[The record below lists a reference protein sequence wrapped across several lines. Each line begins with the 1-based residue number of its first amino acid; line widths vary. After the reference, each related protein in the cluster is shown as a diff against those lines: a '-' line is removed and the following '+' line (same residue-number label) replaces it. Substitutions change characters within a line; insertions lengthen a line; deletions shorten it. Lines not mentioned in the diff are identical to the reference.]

1 MKLTQLLGPA
11 ALACAMTFTVGC
23 KDDVSAIPT
32 MNKEDVAKIYADKDA
47 EKFRALFKDGIG
59 ENEQF
64 EGIALTAPCVL
75 FNWPEGLE
83 ILEDE
88 GYDLDTVN
96 AEGSDGEVT
105 KGTNALLMAILE
117 ARVDDEARESLVR
130 KLLEL
135 GADADF
141 ACTVEED
148 NWNGKTRIEN
158 ITPLIMAAILTS
170 SRSNAR
176 QARAHAICKL
186 LLEEGADVD
195 AIATITPP
203 KGEAIR
209 LSPLLAAAMQGDT
222 DLIRILKEEGADP
235 NQDLGNDTTPLSFAE
250 KNHAPDDIL
259 NALRN

>member
-1 MKLTQLLGPA
+1 MKFTHFFGPA
-11 ALACAMTFTVGC
+11 ALACAMAFTVGC
-23 KDDVSAIPT
+23 KDDISAIPT
-32 MNKEDVAKIYADKDA
+32 MKKEDVIKIYMDKDA

-64 EGIALTAPCVL
+64 EGMALTVPCVL

-88 GYDLDTVN
+88 GYDLNTVN
-96 AEGSDGEVT
+96 SAGSDGEVT

-141 ACTVEED
+141 ACTVEDRGER
-148 NWNGKTRIEN
+148 GEN
-158 ITPLIMAAILTS
+158 ITPLLAAAMET
-170 SRSNAR
+170 RTYDKER
-176 QARAHAICKL
+176 QARAHAICKML
-186 LLEEGADVD
+186 LDEGADVD
-195 AIATITPP
+195 AVAVFTHRDKTIR
-203 KGEAIR
+203 I
-209 LSPLLAAAMQGDT
+209 SPLLAAAMQGDT

-235 NQDLGNDTTPLSFAE
+235 NQDLGDGTTPLSFAE
-250 KNHAPDDIL
+250 QNRATADIL

>member
-1 MKLTQLLGPA
+1 M
-11 ALACAMTFTVGC
+11 
-23 KDDVSAIPT
+23 
-32 MNKEDVAKIYADKDA
+32 
-47 EKFRALFKDGIG
+47 
-59 ENEQF
+59 
-64 EGIALTAPCVL
+64 
-75 FNWPEGLE
+75 
-83 ILEDE
+83 
-88 GYDLDTVN
+88 
-96 AEGSDGEVT
+96 
-105 KGTNALLMAILE
+105 
-117 ARVDDEARESLVR
+117 
-130 KLLEL
+130 
-135 GADADF
+135 
-141 ACTVEED
+141 EED